1 MVFNILLAN
10 GWQFINSQSEKP
22 AILLIKLNPIS
33 VKNTFSLFFLLMAL
47 SGILHAQPET
57 PHLLGVCSLTQLEK
71 EPYASWYQTNVK
83 AYTPNEE
90 ILSALKK
97 ATPSQYTIKIFFG
110 SWCGDTK
117 RELPKM
123 TKILEN
129 LSFPQKNL
137 VLIGV
142 DNSTE
147 AYKQSPQRE
156 EAGMNIY
163 RVPTFIIYKNNKEV
177 GRIVE
182 YPTETLERDLLKIF
196 SKEEYTPN
204 YSGYPQIAQWLMAGL
219 LTDEN
224 ISPRGLAMQIKN
236 KISSES
242 ELNACGYVVMAQGKA
257 KEAIAIFRINANL
270 FPQSANCWDSL
281 GEAYAI
287 AGQKDKAIQA
297 YEYVLEL
304 DANHENAKA
313 QLLKLKS

>member
-1 MVFNILLAN
+1 M
-10 GWQFINSQSEKP
+10 P
-22 AILLIKLNPIS
+22 
-33 VKNTFSLFFLLMAL
+33 VKKIFVLGFLLTL
-47 SGILHAQPET
+47 LHQLLTAQQVT
-57 PHLLGVCSLTQLEK
+57 PDLLGVCSLAQLEK
-71 EPYASWYQTNVK
+71 EPYADWYQ
-83 AYTPNEE
+83 PNFKGYLPNDQV
-90 ILSALKK
+90 ISDLKK
-97 ATPSQYTIKIFFG
+97 ANPSQYTLKIFFG

-117 RELPKM
+117 RELPRM
-123 TKILEN
+123 AKILER
-129 LSFPQKNL
+129 LSFPSKNL

-147 AYKQSPQRE
+147 EYKQSPQRE
-156 EAGMNIY
+156 EAGLNIY

-196 SKEEYTPN
+196 SKQEYTPN
-204 YSGYPQIAQWLMAGL
+204 YFGYPQIAQWLEAGL

-224 ISPRGLAMQIKN
+224 VSSRGLAMQIKP
-236 KISSES
+236 KINSES
-242 ELNACGYVVMAQGKA
+242 ELNACGYVLLAQGKT
-257 KEAIAIFRINANL
+257 KEAITILRVNANL

-281 GEAYAI
+281 GEAYAK

-304 DANHENAKA
+304 DDKNENAKA